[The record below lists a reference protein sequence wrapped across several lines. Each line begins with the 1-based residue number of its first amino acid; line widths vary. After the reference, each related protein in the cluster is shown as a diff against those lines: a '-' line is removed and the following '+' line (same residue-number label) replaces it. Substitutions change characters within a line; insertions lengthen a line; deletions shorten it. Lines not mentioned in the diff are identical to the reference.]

1 MKKGVGALSLQ
12 DVYQISPQKSRD
24 IRAKILNDSREIR
37 KIAKTS
43 KDDAI
48 IALKKR
54 GVIISYDEK
63 TGEKSVSVVILNSSS
78 RKK

>member
-24 IRAKILNDSREIR
+24 IRAKILNDSREIL

-54 GVIISYDEK
+54 GVIISYDKK
-63 TGEKSVSVVILNSSS
+63 TGEYSVSVVILNSSS